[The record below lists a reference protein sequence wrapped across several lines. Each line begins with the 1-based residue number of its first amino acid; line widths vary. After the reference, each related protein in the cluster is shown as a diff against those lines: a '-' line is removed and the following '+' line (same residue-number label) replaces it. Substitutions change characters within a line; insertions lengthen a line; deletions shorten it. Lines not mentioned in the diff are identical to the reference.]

1 MATETKT
8 LKNGNIMEVTSN
20 VGTLSLETINPG
32 FDNEKFKFSFSG
44 RAVKNKPITIG
55 TIKISNSDTTRKLKV
70 VDFKKKFNRINSQ
83 VKIKFKKSTLDANG
97 NIDSML
103 YDIVYTSKGAVA
115 KSDELTY
122 VFSNNRSAK
131 IYPASS
137 GVESIVYG
145 SDIIRQGGEER
156 RIVFRG
162 APNTEVK
169 LTVTRLIDSLDSN
182 GDIVTTTHEEFV
194 PSLNQGNIVL
204 QNGNTIKG
212 IKKTL
217 DSKGKAS
224 LRIKFPKVTSKT
236 RYAINVAG
244 ATMSDAFKT
253 RALLRGGFD
262 DSRVLDRTNPGI
274 MIPQFYIAVLEQN
287 LNPTLTLR
295 ATTNE
300 GAGNV
305 KLTVNGGSDQT
316 FNSGANVD
324 TTYKGLYGRFGKSY
338 NDKSRG
344 TYFSVTYVMTALSGA
359 FSARSG
365 AGGAVAFTN
374 GKGESV
380 STENTLGAPVFS
392 NTVQSSSDWTNSVTA
407 DNGGCDLTINNITQ
421 TVSTVSSSN
430 DTLTLSFDVYVG
442 SWGRKDVTMA
452 LAFNNLITRS

>member
-32 FDNEKFKFSFSG
+32 FDNEKFKLSFSG

-55 TIKISNSDTTRKLKV
+55 TIKISNSDTTKKLKV
-70 VDFKKKFNRINSQ
+70 VDFKKKFSRINSK

-122 VFSNNRSAK
+122 VFNNNRSAS
-131 IYPASS
+131 IPTASS
-137 GVESIVYG
+137 GVESIIYG

-169 LTVTRLIDSLDSN
+169 LTVTKLIDSLDSN
-182 GDIVTTTHEEFV
+182 GDIISTTHESFIS
-194 PSLNQGNIVL
+194 SLNQGVIQL
-204 QNGNTIKG
+204 QDGSTIKG
-212 IKKTL
+212 IKRTL
-217 DSKGKAS
+217 DSTGKYS
-224 LRIKFPKVTSKT
+224 LRVKFPKVTSKT
-236 RYAINVAG
+236 RYAISVHGN
-244 ATMSDAFKT
+244 TMSTAFKT
-253 RALLRGGFD
+253 RALLDGGFD

-359 FSARSG
+359 FSASSG
-365 AGGAVAFTN
+365 SGGAVSFTN
-374 GKGESV
+374 GKGETV

-392 NTVQSSSDWTNSVTA
+392 NTTQSSSDWTNSVAA
-407 DNGGCDLTINNITQ
+407 DNDGCNLTINNIKQ

-442 SWGRKDVTMA
+442 DWGRKDVTMA
-452 LAFNNLITRS
+452 LAFNHLITRS

>member
-55 TIKISNSDTTRKLKV
+55 TIKISNSDTTKKLKV
-70 VDFKKKFNRINSQ
+70 VDFKKKFSRINSK

-103 YDIVYTSKGAVA
+103 YDIVYTSKEAVA

-122 VFSNNRSAK
+122 VFNNNRSAS
-131 IYPASS
+131 IPTASS
-137 GVESIVYG
+137 GVESIIYG

-169 LTVTRLIDSLDSN
+169 LTVTKLIDSLDSN
-182 GDIVTTTHEEFV
+182 GDIISTTHESFIS
-194 PSLNQGNIVL
+194 SLNQGVIQL
-204 QNGNTIKG
+204 QDGSTIKG
-212 IKKTL
+212 IKPSL
-217 DSKGKAS
+217 DSTGKAS
-224 LRIKFPKVTSKT
+224 LRVKFPKVTSKT
-236 RYAINVAG
+236 RYAISVHGN
-244 ATMSDAFKT
+244 TMSTAFKT
-253 RALLRGGFD
+253 RALLDGGFD

-359 FSARSG
+359 FSASSG
-365 AGGAVAFTN
+365 SGGAVSFTN
-374 GKGESV
+374 GKGETV

-392 NTVQSSSDWTNSVTA
+392 NTTQSSSDWTNSVAA
-407 DNGGCDLTINNITQ
+407 DNGGCNLTINNIKQ

-442 SWGRKDVTMA
+442 DWGRKDVTMA
-452 LAFNNLITRS
+452 LAFNHLITRS